1 MAALLEGSSSL
12 GFVETKLRRRSEKS
26 NRRVKIII
34 REFANFQTS
43 VYFSGNFRAVIDG
56 KRGLNPTR
64 LKGDKIIREV
74 TKQQKNGFV
83 L

>member
-43 VYFSGNFRAVIDG
+43 DYFKGS
-56 KRGLNPTR
+56 
-64 LKGDKIIREV
+64 LKVVDCCMRRTGMH
-74 TKQQKNGFV
+74 
-83 L
+83 